1 MPRTVSRLPGSQ
13 VPGRLRISMKKWQ
26 QYRDR
31 ARDTLAR
38 EVGFVR
44 KPHGGRLR
52 VALAFPN
59 TYFVGMSSL
68 GFQTVYRLFNDL
80 DEVVCERVFLPPKQ
94 ELQAQLAAGA
104 PLLTLESQTPVRDF
118 DVVAFS
124 VSFEWDYTNVVT
136 MLRLAGLPP
145 RAADRDA
152 SHPLVVIGGAVT
164 FVNPEP
170 LALFADVIAAGEGE
184 VLIPDLVAALRP
196 DADGTQP
203 AREDALRRLAT
214 ARGHYVPAFY
224 DVEYAADGSIAA
236 YVPKPGTGAPPAV
249 RKAAV
254 KTTERLDPPATSI
267 FTPDTEFGS
276 RFLIEVVRGCANLCR
291 FCWAGYNYL
300 PVRAFPAERILELAA
315 RARAH
320 SSRAGLV
327 SIALCDHPEIERI
340 MRGLMD
346 LGYSISPAS
355 LRLDDLTDP
364 IVRLLRESGERSIT
378 IAPEAGSDRL
388 RRVINKTVTT
398 DEILDAA
405 DIIFR
410 NGIENLKLY
419 FMIGLPTETDDDLVA
434 IRDLTSRLRDIML
447 QHARGRGRIGRIV
460 GSVNPL
466 IPKPGTAYQWMPME
480 DPAVTD
486 RKAKRLRQLLSGL
499 DNVYFN
505 IKSERHSY
513 YQALLSLG
521 DRRVAPAI
529 EAAERNGGSWRAA
542 VAESGVD
549 AGFYIFRDRTS
560 DAVLPWDIIEGG
572 MKAAFFHAEFDKGLR
587 EEWTLPPKR
596 QKENAKFLPVL

>member
-1 MPRTVSRLPGSQ
+1 
-13 VPGRLRISMKKWQ
+13 MKKWQ
-26 QYRDR
+26 QHRDR
-31 ARDTLAR
+31 ARDVLSR
-38 EVGFVR
+38 EVGFIR

-52 VALAFPN
+52 VALLFPN

-80 DEVVCERVFLPPKQ
+80 DDVVCERAFLPPKQ
-94 ELQAQLAAGA
+94 ELQAQLASGA
-104 PLLTLESQTPVRDF
+104 PLLTLESQTPVREF

-124 VSFEWDYTNVVT
+124 ISFEWDYTNILS
-136 MLRLAGLPP
+136 MLRLAGLPL
-145 RAADRDA
+145 RAGARDGRG
-152 SHPLVVIGGAVT
+152 PLIVIGGAVT

-170 LALFADVIAAGEGE
+170 LAPFADVIAAGEGE
-184 VLIPDLVAALRP
+184 VLIPELMGAMREAASRDDLLA
-196 DADGTQP
+196 
-203 AREDALRRLAT
+203 RLAQ
-214 ARGHYVPAFY
+214 ARGFYIPSFY
-224 DVEYAADGSIAA
+224 DVRYAADGTIAA
-236 YVPKPGTGAPPAV
+236 FEPKAGTGAPPVV

-276 RFLIEVVRGCANLCR
+276 RFLVEVVRGCANLCR

-300 PVRAFPAERILELAA
+300 PVRAFPADRILELAA
-315 RARAH
+315 AARKH
-320 SSRAGLV
+320 SGRAGLV

-340 MRGLMD
+340 LQGLLD

-355 LRLDDLTDP
+355 LRLDDLTAP
-364 IVRLLRESGERSIT
+364 IVRLLQQSGERSIT

-388 RRVINKTVTT
+388 RRVINKTVTNQ
-398 DEILDAA
+398 EIADAA
-405 DIIFR
+405 ELIFA

-419 FMIGLPTETDDDLVA
+419 YMIGLPTETDDDLVA
-434 IRDLTSRLRDIML
+434 IRDLTLRMRESMVA
-447 QHARGRGRIGRIV
+447 HGRTRGRLGRIV

-466 IPKPGTAYQWMPME
+466 IPKPGTAYQWLPME
-480 DPAVTD
+480 DPTVTD
-486 RKAKRLRQLLSGL
+486 RKARRLRELLAGI

-529 EAAERNGGSWRAA
+529 EAAERNGGNWRAA

-549 AGFYIFRDRTS
+549 ASFYIFRDRS
-560 DAVLPWDIIEGG
+560 NDSVLPWDIIDGG
-572 MKAAFFHAEFDKGLR
+572 MKASFFRNEFGKGLR

-596 QKENAKFLPVL
+596 QKENATFLPVLS